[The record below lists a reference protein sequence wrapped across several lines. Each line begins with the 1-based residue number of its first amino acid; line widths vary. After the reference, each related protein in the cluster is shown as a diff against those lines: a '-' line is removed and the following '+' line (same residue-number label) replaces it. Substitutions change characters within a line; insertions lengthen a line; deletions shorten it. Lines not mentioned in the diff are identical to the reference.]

1 METRLE
7 VNPVH
12 SSLLFWLSGSVG
24 VSMIGLGIIW
34 PLVPQY
40 ATILGARG
48 LEIGLIIASFN
59 VARSISNPFVGKL
72 SDSRS
77 HKGLIVL
84 GLLLCTLASILYL
97 AASNVVVLVGVRLFH
112 GFASAFVLPV
122 ALSLTATIA
131 PEEQLGKYMGT
142 LNMAVMFGMGAGPII
157 GGIINDTFGMHC
169 VFIVMSAIAFL
180 TCIGVFIAVPSTG
193 SPRSAVSRNQSGSKK
208 GLIRHRPVQGL
219 LLLRFFGSLGQGA
232 VYTFLPVLAFQMGLK
247 SSQVGV
253 LLSTNILIIA
263 ALQRPVGE
271 VTDRCNPVPLMVV
284 SAGFSGLAV
293 ALMPLY
299 QSFYAILLLNIL
311 MALVNAIALPTGYVI
326 AGYTGKKF
334 GMGGIMAGLDTART
348 LGFMVS
354 PIISGCIYD
363 FLGIAPVFYI
373 GGIVIVVASSI
384 SYRLLRHWTKE
395 NYTDEALDT

>member
-1 METRLE
+1 MQARFEA
-7 VNPVH
+7 NSAH

-40 ATILGARG
+40 ASLLGAKG

-59 VARSISNPFVGKL
+59 IARSIANPFVGKL

-77 HKGLIVL
+77 HKRLIVL
-84 GLLLCTLASILYL
+84 GLLLCTLASMLYL
-97 AASNVVVLVGVRLFH
+97 VASNVVMLVGVRLFH

-122 ALSLTATIA
+122 ALSLTASIA

-142 LNMAVMFGMGAGPII
+142 LNMAVMFGMGTGPII
-157 GGIINDTFGMHC
+157 GGILNDALGMHF
-169 VFIVMSAIAFL
+169 VFIVMSAIALL

-193 SPRSAVSRNQSGSKK
+193 SPRSAVSRNRLESKK
-208 GLIRHRPVQGL
+208 GLMWHRPVQGL

-247 SSQVGV
+247 SSEVGI
-253 LLSTNILIIA
+253 LLTTNILIIA

-271 VTDRCNPVPLMVV
+271 ATDRCNPVPLMVF

-293 ALMPLY
+293 ALMPFY
-299 QSFYAILLLNIL
+299 QSFYAILFLNIL
-311 MALVNAIALPTGYVI
+311 MALANSIALPTGYVI

-334 GMGGIMAGLDTART
+334 GMGGIMGGLDTART

-354 PIISGCIYD
+354 PIISGCIFD

-373 GGIVIVVASSI
+373 GGIVIVVASI
-384 SYRLLRHWTKE
+384 VSYRLLRHWTKE
-395 NYTDEALDT
+395 NYKDEALDS